1 MESTWEKPKALV
13 DWEAKTLALQT
24 PVVSEPEPVKVNG
37 SVPMETNSSAEA
49 AQSKSDSE
57 DDDDEQ
63 VGFIFSFLLCGE
75 FCNLSNK
82 IFIKRNI
89 W

>member
-13 DWEAKTLALQT
+13 DWEAKITALQT

-37 SVPMETNSSAEA
+37 AVAMETNSSSEA

-57 DDDDEQ
+57 DEDDEQ
-63 VGFIFSFLLCGE
+63 VGS
-75 FCNLSNK
+75 
-82 IFIKRNI
+82 
-89 W
+89 